1 MGRSTDTSL
10 RRRPARRLGFSLVA
24 AASLCVGVAPGS
36 ARSRIPGSQPSSGQ
50 IVRGAQPKLGRAGT
64 PTKRKKQ
71 AVASLTKAGVAT
83 TNYGW
88 NNPGLLRSIGAR
100 WAFDGQPDVTPHGSP
115 ITWIPEV
122 QNQSMLTPTVIASLQ
137 GAHQNGAAKYLLTF
151 NEPDNV
157 HQSYMS
163 PAEAA
168 SLWPQLES
176 TGLELGSPATDWTG
190 DGWLAQFMRIAKQ
203 RHLRVNFIT
212 LHYYQDFTSPNA
224 VASLRSR
231 LVNVYHA
238 YHKPLWITEIGTED
252 IEDWGEHMTQTPTEA
267 LAARYTRQV
276 LTMLNRLAVV
286 QRYSWY
292 TDTCSSTPACP
303 LSSLFTP
310 GGGLTAVGQAFKQ
323 VDAG

>member
-1 MGRSTDTSL
+1 MGRSTHTSL
-10 RRRPARRLGFSLVA
+10 RWQPARRLGFSLVA
-24 AASLCVGVAPGS
+24 AAALCVGVAPGS
-36 ARSRIPGSQPSSGQ
+36 AQSLM
-50 IVRGAQPKLGRAGT
+50 RGARQ
-64 PTKRKKQ
+64 Q
-71 AVASLTKAGVAT
+71 HAVIRPGKAGVAT
-83 TNYGW
+83 TSYGW
-88 NNPGLLRSIGAR
+88 NNPGLLKSIGAR
-100 WAFDGQPDVTPHGSP
+100 WAFDGEPDVTPPGSP

-122 QNQSMLTPTVIASLQ
+122 QNQSMLTPSVIASLKA
-137 GAHQNGAAKYLLTF
+137 AHQNVTAKYLLTF

-163 PAEAA
+163 PSQAA

-176 TGLELGSPATDWTG
+176 TGLELGSPSTDWTG

-231 LVNVYHA
+231 LIKVYDT

-252 IEDWGEHMTQTPTEA
+252 IEDWGEHMTQAPTET
-267 LAARYTRQV
+267 LAAGYTRQV

-292 TDTCSSTPACP
+292 TDTCSSPPSCQ
-303 LSSLFTP
+303 LSSLFTSS
-310 GGGLTAVGQAFKQ
+310 GGLTAVGYAFKR